1 MQSMVQVCTPIKL
14 EVQEHLVAMV
24 YCAIVVA
31 LVLNEEGIIQDLKVH
46 EGIVVFSVFHLFTG
60 MPIIEKS
67 VLWTAYPLEP
77 KVVAISDPKVFV
89 VWTTNRIM
97 VRMAVLLTR
106 FLEDHIM
113 ANRSN
118 VALDIVVVLNIC
130 TYKRKKPTYKII
142 Y

>member
-1 MQSMVQVCTPIKL
+1 
-14 EVQEHLVAMV
+14 
-24 YCAIVVA
+24 
-31 LVLNEEGIIQDLKVH
+31 
-46 EGIVVFSVFHLFTG
+46 
-60 MPIIEKS
+60 
-67 VLWTAYPLEP
+67 
-77 KVVAISDPKVFV
+77 
-89 VWTTNRIM
+89 M

>member
-1 MQSMVQVCTPIKL
+1 MVRILVTRDVGTNSLEILICNRTMQSMVQVCTPIKL

-67 VLWTAYPLEP
+67 VL
-77 KVVAISDPKVFV
+77 
-89 VWTTNRIM
+89 
-97 VRMAVLLTR
+97 
-106 FLEDHIM
+106 
-113 ANRSN
+113 
-118 VALDIVVVLNIC
+118 
-130 TYKRKKPTYKII
+130 
-142 Y
+142 